1 VNSKRLL
8 IAGLLLILGFVNF
21 QIYRFEKALPSHEQ
35 VRLEVRSEV
44 LSFEVEPEQ
53 TGKQSQIN
61 H

>member
-1 VNSKRLL
+1 MNSKRLL

-35 VRLEVRSEV
+35 VRIELRSEV
-44 LSFEVEPEQ
+44 LSLEAKPEQ
-53 TGKQSQIN
+53 TGKQSQVT